1 MFGMIMG
8 PIMLPLP
15 AKGEHGRQDAEI
27 NGQHIAWYPCTTGW
41 ITVVRAD
48 DNIYAGAAYEII
60 LQVESPPVDRDG
72 VKALLSAYNSGLL
85 DGRRKGRAE
94 LKSEFMKLMVDR

>member
-41 ITVVRAD
+41 ITEMAV
-48 DNIYAGAAYEII
+48 
-60 LQVESPPVDRDG
+60 
-72 VKALLSAYNSGLL
+72 GLL
-85 DGRRKGRAE
+85 LPVGVVV
-94 LKSEFMKLMVDR
+94 VDS